1 VKIDYKWGVRI
12 QLKHKIILSQ
22 VEPVGLMKNLIK
34 RARNTLLFEPRSF
47 RIWVVKIDNRQ
58 NLERAGRELKVFIGR
73 KHFFISPILL

>member
-1 VKIDYKWGVRI
+1 
-12 QLKHKIILSQ
+12 
-22 VEPVGLMKNLIK
+22 MKNLIK